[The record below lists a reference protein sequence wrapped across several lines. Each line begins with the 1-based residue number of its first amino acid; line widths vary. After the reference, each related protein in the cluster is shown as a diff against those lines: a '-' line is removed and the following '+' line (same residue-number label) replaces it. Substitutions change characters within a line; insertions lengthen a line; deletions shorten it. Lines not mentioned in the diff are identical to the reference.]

1 MAFSAT
7 VYNTQYMGPGK
18 TQLSGSW
25 TGLAGDAAGTMTIA
39 GVVTNV
45 QFSKFDNDNTF
56 QFLPRPTVSVASGI
70 TTLTIN
76 NQDNVVIGYFTID
89 KLGQ

>member
-7 VYNTQYMGPGK
+7 VYNTIYLGAGR
-18 TQLSGSW
+18 TQISGIWS
-25 TGLAGDAAGTMTIA
+25 GVVGDAAGTMTVGGIVLNA
-39 GVVTNV
+39 

-56 QFLPRPTVSVASGI
+56 QFIPRPTSSVSSGI

-76 NQDNVVIGYFTID
+76 NTDNVTTGYFTID
-89 KLGQ
+89 KLG